1 MFIILR
7 GKGCTL
13 FVLFIPSY
21 FITLLTYKVSVTGT
35 YSFTVYWL
43 SCLFSVFFSNG
54 ISVVIFV
61 SKAILRYSFRT
72 CMYMCDLSEVIMFS
86 FSQISTEDNMN
97 YAAIIE
103 GINSVSRYGT
113 AGGFLCF
120 LLPFLVLCVFKLSCL
135 LSRKECQGFTLHPA
149 RSSAKLHWKIL
160 YL

>member
-1 MFIILR
+1 M
-7 GKGCTL
+7 L

-21 FITLLTYKVSVTGT
+21 FITLLTYKVSVHRNLQF
-35 YSFTVYWL
+35 YSILAV
-43 SCLFSVFFSNG
+43 LFICWGFFSLNG

-61 SKAILRYSFRT
+61 SKAILRQSFGT

-113 AGGFLCF
+113 AGVFFLCF
-120 LLPFLVLCVFKLSCL
+120 FLPFLVLCVFKLSCL
-135 LSRKECQGFTLHPA
+135 LSRKECQGFTLHSA
-149 RSSAKLHWKIL
+149 RSSAKLH
-160 YL
+160 